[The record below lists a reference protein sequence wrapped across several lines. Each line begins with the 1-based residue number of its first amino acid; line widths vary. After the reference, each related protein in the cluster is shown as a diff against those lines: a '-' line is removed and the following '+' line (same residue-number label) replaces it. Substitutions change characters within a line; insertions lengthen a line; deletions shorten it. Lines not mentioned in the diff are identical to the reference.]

1 MKSFKTKR
9 MITVS
14 KNIIIAAILSITFV
28 QCSSSPLENV
38 SPGEKAFIL
47 SWQGLRDFQGVLW
60 LFRDKYK
67 INPSSYKEMVT
78 FIDKFKLN
86 YDNPFERL
94 EFIASGDDGNDIAK
108 IHYLLKAE
116 DLQGD
121 EFPDY
126 QRVEIEAD
134 VIVKFA
140 SWESS
145 IAMIQGRNV
154 TCLIDNNGS
163 QTRYKVDSTNYYLTM
178 VPDET
183 IDKLKGNK

>member
-1 MKSFKTKR
+1 

-14 KNIIIAAILSITFV
+14 KNVIIAAILSITFV

-38 SPGEKAFIL
+38 SPGEQAFIL

-94 EFIASGDDGNDIAK
+94 EFIASGDDENDIAK

-121 EFPDY
+121 VFPDY
-126 QRVEIEAD
+126 QSVEIEAD
-134 VIVKFA
+134 VIVKFV

-145 IAMIQGRNV
+145 IAMIQGKNV
-154 TCLIDNNGS
+154 KCLIDNNGS
-163 QTRYKVDSTNYYLTM
+163 QTRYQVDSTNYYLTM
-178 VPDET
+178 VPEET
-183 IDKLKGNK
+183 INKLKGNK